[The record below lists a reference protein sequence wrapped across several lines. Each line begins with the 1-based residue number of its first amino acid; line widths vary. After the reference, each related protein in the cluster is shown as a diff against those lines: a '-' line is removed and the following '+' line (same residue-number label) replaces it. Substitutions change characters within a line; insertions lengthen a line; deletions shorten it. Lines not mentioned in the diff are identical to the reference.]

1 MKTSLKKKK
10 QTKNQI
16 LCNVRNSFEKFNLIS
31 GLHSFMSD
39 EDEIYKNVLPPVSL
53 LDKKDKQQLIE
64 DLNKLN
70 FKLGSLKAA

>member
-1 MKTSLKKKK
+1 M
-10 QTKNQI
+10 
-16 LCNVRNSFEKFNLIS
+16 LCNVRNTFEKFNLIS

-39 EDEIYKNVLPPVSL
+39 EDEIYKNILPPVSL
-53 LDKKDKQQLIE
+53 LNEEDKKKLIE